1 MSHFK
6 EYGINEAVPMEDRH
20 IGFWDMTA
28 TWMGANCQPGSWYIG
43 GVIAA
48 VGLAGAVGITLIANP
63 ITYIVL
69 VLIGYMGYK
78 IGTTTMGITRVPFGI
93 QGSRLLSVANT
104 VSLIGW
110 GAVANFMAA
119 ITMSYLFNSLFGWPV
134 YGEPGDWWVLAIG
147 AVINGVLSLIFVAI
161 GGSRSLAY
169 VERIMVIGLLV
180 LSTWITIK
188 VLSTYSFA
196 QILAWRPD
204 ESVRMPFG
212 IAVDAMAAFSI
223 GWPICAAEY
232 TRYTKNKISSTLAP
246 FIGAN
251 LAIYWFALV
260 GTLGVIAVAIQTGTF
275 DPNYSD
281 PSSVASQLG
290 LGWAALIIVIFATVT
305 TNLINIYSG
314 AVSVVNIMPK
324 LDMKKIIIAVG
335 ATSIIVSLIPLIVG
349 SFIDAFMYFL
359 ENYIGLIFPP
369 VMAIMVVDYYLIR
382 KGKYEVQRFDEK
394 EGPYWYSGGFNWYA
408 IGSWAI
414 SVAVYIFLKKINF
427 GIDSTG
433 SLLPGFIISLVIYW
447 IFAKIGVSS
456 KAYKDVKS
464 LGA

>member
-1 MSHFK
+1 
-6 EYGINEAVPMEDRH
+6 MEDRH

-28 TWMGANCQPGSWYIG
+28 TWMGANCQPSSWYIG

-48 VGLAGAVGITLIANP
+48 VGLGGALGITLVANP
-63 ITYIVL
+63 ITYLVL
-69 VLIGYMGYK
+69 MLIGYMGYK

-93 QGSRLLSVANT
+93 QGSRLLSVVNAI
-104 VSLIGW
+104 SLVGW
-110 GAVANFMAA
+110 GAVANFIAA
-119 ITMSYLFNSLFGWPV
+119 ISMSYLFNSLFGWPY

-161 GGSRSLAY
+161 GGSRSLAF
-169 VERIMVIGLLV
+169 VEKVMMVGLLI

-188 VLSTYSFA
+188 VLGTYSLA
-196 QILAWRPD
+196 QIAAWRPD

-212 IAVDAMAAFSI
+212 AGVDAMAAFSI

-281 PSSVASQLG
+281 PSSVATQLG
-290 LGWAALIIVIFATVT
+290 LGWAALIVVIFATVT

-314 AVSVVNIMPK
+314 SVSVANIMPK
-324 LDMKKIIIAVG
+324 LDMKKIIWIIGVI
-335 ATSIIVSLIPLIVG
+335 SILVSLIPLIVG
-349 SFIDAFMYFL
+349 SFLDTFMAFL
-359 ENYIGLIFPP
+359 SNYIGLIFPP
-369 VMAIMVVDYYLIR
+369 VMAILVVDYYLIR
-382 KGKYEVQRFDEK
+382 KGNYQVDKFDQIG
-394 EGPYWYSGGFNWYA
+394 GPYWYSGGFNWYA
-408 IGSWAI
+408 IASWAI
-414 SVAVYIFLKKINF
+414 SIAVYLFLRKINF
-427 GIDSTG
+427 GINSTG
-433 SLLPGFIISLVIYW
+433 SLLPGFVLSLIIYW
-447 IFAKIGVSS
+447 VLAKIGVSS
-456 KAYKDVKS
+456 KAYQDVNS
-464 LGA
+464 LRA